1 MRIRDTLKFSTRA
14 LTERKLKA
22 ILTIVGIMIG
32 PATIVALVGAT
43 QGYSNAATGRFSSLG
58 ATTVFVSPVGRGT
71 TLTTADVS
79 TIQSLPGVTHVLA
92 YDEISGQTTQGGET
106 VGVSVIATDLSQLQ
120 QVLPTLTLAQGSV
133 PASSNQVDAVIG
145 NSIAYPDI
153 SGATN
158 VSVGQVLTLTNVGR
172 SSFTFGGGAVAF
184 SSSSGSSPSSGGATQ
199 RSFVVSG
206 VYSYFG
212 EGFGID
218 PDTSVFVP
226 LSTGQLILHS
236 DSYSGLMVVASGAG
250 TVNNVVTEIENVY
263 GDSVRVTSI
272 SSLLSSIQS
281 VTSGTTTLLEAVAA
295 TSVLV
300 AFIGIMT
307 TMLTSV
313 IERTKEIGI
322 LKALGTSSRG
332 IMFTFIAEALVVG
345 VAGGIAGAAAGV
357 GLSYLIINLLS
368 RSTLGLGA
376 GTGSPVTSFAG
387 GGAASRFA
395 GSGAAAAS
403 SAASTTL
410 SITPAITP
418 ELIGVAV
425 GLAIAVGVIGGLLP
439 AWRASRMNPVEALR
453 RS

>member
-1 MRIRDTLKFSTRA
+1 MRARDLFRFSSGA

-22 ILTIVGIMIG
+22 VLTIIGIMIG

-43 QGYSNAATGRFSSLG
+43 QGYSNATAGRFSSLG
-58 ATTVFVSPVGRGT
+58 ATTVFVSPAGRGT
-71 TLTTADVS
+71 TLTTDDVS
-79 TIQSLPGVTHVLA
+79 SIEALPGVSRVLA

-106 VGVSVIATDLSQLQ
+106 VGVTVIATDLSELQ
-120 QVLPTLTLAQGSV
+120 KVLPTLTLSQGSI
-133 PASSNQVDAVIG
+133 PPSADQVDAVVG
-145 NSIAYPDI
+145 HSVAYPGI
-153 SGATN
+153 SGANN
-158 VSVGQVLTLTNVGR
+158 VSVGQVLTLNNVGR
-172 SSFTFGGGAVAF
+172 SSFGFGGAGVFFVGGASSSA
-184 SSSSGSSPSSGGATQ
+184 SSSSGTTQ

-206 VYSYFG
+206 IYSSFG
-212 EGFGID
+212 QGFGIN

-236 DSYSGLMVVASGAG
+236 DDYSGLMVVASSAN
-250 TVNNVVTEIENVY
+250 TVNNVVTEIEDAY
-263 GDSVRVTSI
+263 GQSVRVTSI

-332 IMFTFIAEALVVG
+332 IMLTFIAEALVVG
-345 VAGGIAGAAAGV
+345 LAGGALGAVAGV
-357 GLSYLIINLLS
+357 GLSYLIISVLS
-368 RSTLGLGA
+368 RSTLALGA
-376 GTGSPVTSFAG
+376 GGA
-387 GGAASRFA
+387 GAAFA
-395 GSGAAAAS
+395 SVTRRGAS
-403 SAASTTL
+403 SAASTASTTL
-410 SITPAITP
+410 TITPAITP
-418 ELIGVAV
+418 EII
-425 GLAIAVGVIGGLLP
+425 GLAVALAVTVGVVGGLLP

>member
-1 MRIRDTLKFSTRA
+1 MRTTDLLKFSTKA

-22 ILTIVGIMIG
+22 VLTIVGIMIG

-43 QGYSNAATGRFSSLG
+43 QGYSNAAAGRFSSLG

-79 TIQSLPGVTHVLA
+79 SVEALPGVTHVLA
-92 YDEISGQTTQGGET
+92 YDEISGQISQGGQT

-120 QVLPTLTLAQGSV
+120 QVLPTLTLSQGSI
-133 PASSNQVDAVIG
+133 PSSSDQVDAVIG
-145 NSIAYPDI
+145 NSIAYPGI
-153 SGATN
+153 QGANN
-158 VSVGQVLTLTNVGR
+158 VSVGQVLTLSNVGR
-172 SSFTFGGGAVAF
+172 SAFNFGGAGIAFGGAT
-184 SSSSGSSPSSGGATQ
+184 SSSGSGASK
-199 RSFVVSG
+199 RSFVVNG
-206 VYSYFG
+206 IYSAFG
-212 EGFGID
+212 QGFGID

-236 DSYSGLMVVASGAG
+236 ASYSGLMVVASGANA
-250 TVNNVVTEIENVY
+250 VNSVVAEIESAY
-263 GDSVRVTSI
+263 GQTVRVTSV

-300 AFIGIMT
+300 AFIGTMT

-332 IMFTFIAEALVVG
+332 IMLTFVAEALVVG
-345 VAGGIAGAAAGV
+345 ITGGILGAVSGAGM
-357 GLSYLIINLLS
+357 SYLIIGFLS
-368 RSTLGLGA
+368 
-376 GTGSPVTSFAG
+376 P
-387 GGAASRFA
+387 SRLA
-395 GSGAAAAS
+395 GSGGGGGPVVNFAGRGAVASAS
-403 SAASTTL
+403 SASTTL
-410 SITPAITP
+410 TIAPAISP
-418 ELIGVAV
+418 EVLGLAIA
-425 GLAIAVGVIGGLLP
+425 LAIAVGVVGGLLP

-453 RS
+453 KS

>member
-1 MRIRDTLKFSTRA
+1 MRATDLLRFSTRA

-71 TLTTADVS
+71 TLTSDDVS
-79 TIQSLPGVTHVLA
+79 TIQALPGVAHVLA

-106 VGVSVIATDLSQLQ
+106 VGVSLIATDLSQLQ
-120 QVLPTLTLAQGSV
+120 QVLPSLSLAQGSI
-133 PASSNQVDAVIG
+133 PPSSDQVDAVIG
-145 NSIAYPDI
+145 DSIAYPGI
-153 SGATN
+153 QSAGN

-172 SSFTFGGGAVAF
+172 SAFTFGGGGVAF
-184 SSSSGSSPSSGGATQ
+184 GGSLSSGEGTSPSSGGTTQ

-206 VYSYFG
+206 IYSYFG
-212 EGFGID
+212 QGFGID

-236 DSYSGLMVVASGAG
+236 SSYSGLMVVASGPN
-250 TVNNVVTEIENVY
+250 TVNTVVTEIENAY
-263 GDSVRVTSI
+263 GQTVRVTSI

-281 VTSGTTTLLEAVAA
+281 VTSGATTLLEAVAA

-332 IMFTFIAEALVVG
+332 IMSTFIAEAFVVG
-345 VAGGIAGAAAGV
+345 IVGGVLGALLGV
-357 GLSYLIINLLS
+357 GLSFLIINLLS
-368 RSTLGLGA
+368 RSALGLGGGG
-376 GTGSPVTSFAG
+376 GTFASFAG
-387 GGAASRFA
+387 RGTTV
-395 GSGAAAAS
+395 
-403 SAASTTL
+403 SAPSASTTL
-410 SITPAITP
+410 TITPAITP
-418 ELIGVAV
+418 DILGLAVA
-425 GLAIAVGVIGGLLP
+425 LAIAVGVVGGLLP

>member
-1 MRIRDTLKFSTRA
+1 MRAIDLFKFSSKA

-43 QGYSNAATGRFSSLG
+43 QGYSNAAAGRFSSLG
-58 ATTVFVSPVGRGT
+58 ATTIFVSPVGRGT
-71 TLTTADVS
+71 TLTSDDIS
-79 TIQSLPGVTHVLA
+79 TIEALSGVSHVLA
-92 YDEISGQTTQGGET
+92 YDEISGQITQGGQT
-106 VGVSVIATDLSQLQ
+106 VGVSVIATDLTQLQ
-120 QVLPTLTLAQGSV
+120 QVIPTLGLSLGSI
-133 PASSNQVDAVIG
+133 PPSSDQVDAVIG
-145 NSIAYPDI
+145 YSIAYPGI

-158 VSVGQVLTLTNVGR
+158 VSVGQVLTLSNVGR

-184 SSSSGSSPSSGGATQ
+184 GGGPASSGSSSSGSTQ

-206 VYSYFG
+206 IYSYFG
-212 EGFGID
+212 QGIGID

-236 DSYSGLMVVASGAG
+236 ASFSGIMVVASSASA
-250 TVNNVVTEIENVY
+250 VSNVITEIDDIY
-263 GDSVRVTSI
+263 SSSVRVTSI

-281 VTSGTTTLLEAVAA
+281 ITAGTTTLLEAVAA

-332 IMFTFIAEALVVG
+332 IMSTFIAEAFVVG
-345 VAGGIAGAAAGV
+345 IAGGILGAVAGV
-357 GLSYLIINLLS
+357 GLSFLIINLLS
-368 RSTLGLGA
+368 RSALGLGGGG
-376 GTGSPVTSFAG
+376 GTFTSFAG
-387 GGAASRFA
+387 RGTTVGAPS
-395 GSGAAAAS
+395 AS
-403 SAASTTL
+403 STSTTL
-410 SITPAITP
+410 TITPAITP
-418 ELIGVAV
+418 DIIGLAVALAVAV
-425 GLAIAVGVIGGLLP
+425 GVVGGLLP

>member
-1 MRIRDTLKFSTRA
+1 LRATDLLKFSTRA

-71 TLTTADVS
+71 TLTSADVS
-79 TIQSLPGVTHVLA
+79 AIQALPGVAHVLA
-92 YDEISGQTTQGGET
+92 YDEISGETSQGGEM
-106 VGVSVIATDLSQLQ
+106 VGVSLIATDLSQLQ
-120 QVLPTLTLAQGSV
+120 QVLPSLTLAKGSI
-133 PASSNQVDAVIG
+133 PTSSDQVNAVIG
-145 NSIAYPDI
+145 SSIAYPGI
-153 SGATN
+153 QGASN
-158 VSVGQVLTLTNVGR
+158 VSIGQVLTLDNVGR
-172 SSFTFGGGAVAF
+172 STFTFGGAGVAF
-184 SSSSGSSPSSGGATQ
+184 GGGASPSSSATTQ

-206 VYSYFG
+206 IYSSFG
-212 EGFGID
+212 QGFGID

-236 DSYSGLMVVASGAG
+236 STYSGLMVVASGTD
-250 TVNNVVTEIENVY
+250 TVNAVVTEIENAY
-263 GDSVRVTSI
+263 GQTVRVTNV

-281 VTSGTTTLLEAVAA
+281 VTSGATTLLEAVAA

-322 LKALGTSSRG
+322 MKALGTSSRG
-332 IMFTFIAEALVVG
+332 IMSTFIAEALVVG
-345 VAGGIAGAAAGV
+345 IAGGILGAVAGV
-357 GLSYLIINLLS
+357 GLSFLIINFLS
-368 RSTLGLGA
+368 RSALGLG
-376 GTGSPVTSFAG
+376 G
-387 GGAASRFA
+387 GGGGGSFVSLA
-395 GSGAAAAS
+395 GRGTTVSAS
-403 SAASTTL
+403 SASTTL
-410 SITPAITP
+410 AITPAITP
-418 ELIGVAV
+418 DILGLAVALAVAV
-425 GLAIAVGVIGGLLP
+425 GVVGGLLP
-439 AWRASRMNPVEALR
+439 AWRASRMNPVEALG

>member
-1 MRIRDTLKFSTRA
+1 MRIADLLRFSSRA

-43 QGYSNAATGRFSSLG
+43 QGYSNAATGSFSSLG

-71 TLTTADVS
+71 TLTADDVS
-79 TIQSLPGVTHVLA
+79 TIQTLSGVSHVLP
-92 YDEISGQTTQGGET
+92 YDEISGQISQGGET
-106 VGVSVIATDLSQLQ
+106 VGVSVIATDLTELK
-120 QVLPTLTLAQGSV
+120 QVMPTLTLAQGSI
-133 PASSNQVDAVIG
+133 PSSSDQVDAVIG
-145 NSIAYPDI
+145 YSVAYPGI
-153 SGATN
+153 SGANN
-158 VSVGQVLTLTNVGR
+158 VSVGQVLTLSNVGR

-184 SSSSGSSPSSGGATQ
+184 TGGSFSATGSSSGSTQ

-212 EGFGID
+212 QGIGID

-236 DSYSGLMVVASGAG
+236 ASYSGMMVVASSAGA
-250 TVNNVVTEIENVY
+250 VSNVVTEIEDLY
-263 GDSVRVTSI
+263 GSSVRVTSI
-272 SSLLSSIQS
+272 SSLLSTIQS
-281 VTSGTTTLLEAVAA
+281 VTSGATTLLEAVAA

-332 IMFTFIAEALVVG
+332 IMSTFIAEALVVG
-345 VAGGIAGAAAGV
+345 VVGGIGGAAVGV

-368 RSTLGLGA
+368 RSALGLGGA
-376 GTGSPVTSFAG
+376 GRT
-387 GGAASRFA
+387 GAAFVSA
-395 GSGAAAAS
+395 GRAGAPVAS
-403 SAASTTL
+403 SSTTL
-410 SITPAITP
+410 AIAPAITP
-418 ELIGVAV
+418 EILALAMVLAIGV
-425 GLAIAVGVIGGLLP
+425 GVLGGLLP

>member
-1 MRIRDTLKFSTRA
+1 MRATDLFRFSTKA

-22 ILTIVGIMIG
+22 ILTIIGIMIG

-43 QGYSNAATGRFSSLG
+43 QGYSNAASGRFSSLG
-58 ATTVFVSPVGRGT
+58 ATTIFVSPVGRGT
-71 TLTTADVS
+71 TLTSDDVS
-79 TIQSLPGVTHVLA
+79 AVQSLPSVSNVLG
-92 YDEISGQTTQGGET
+92 YDEISGQITQGGET
-106 VGVSVIATDLSQLQ
+106 VGVTVIATDLSQLEE
-120 QVLPTLTLAQGSV
+120 VIPTLTLAGGSV
-133 PASSNQVDAVIG
+133 PSSSDQVGAVIG
-145 NSIAYPDI
+145 NSIAYPGI
-153 SGATN
+153 SGANN
-158 VSVGQVLTLTNVGR
+158 VSVGQVLTLSNVGR

-184 SSSSGSSPSSGGATQ
+184 GGAGASGASGSGGTTQ

-206 VYSYFG
+206 IYSSFG
-212 EGFGID
+212 QGFGID

-236 DSYSGLMVVASGAG
+236 ASYSGIMVVASSAG
-250 TVNNVVTEIENVY
+250 EVDNVITEIDNLY
-263 GDSVRVTSI
+263 GQTVRTTSV

-322 LKALGTSSRG
+322 MKALGTTSRG
-332 IMFTFIAEALVVG
+332 ILLTFIAEALVVG
-345 VAGGIAGAAAGV
+345 LAGGVAGAAVGV

-376 GTGSPVTSFAG
+376 GG
-387 GGAASRFA
+387 GGASFVGVGGRA
-395 GSGAAAAS
+395 GAS
-403 SAASTTL
+403 SAASASTTL

-418 ELIGVAV
+418 EILALAVVLAVAV
-425 GLAIAVGVIGGLLP
+425 GVVGGLLP

>member
-1 MRIRDTLKFSTRA
+1 
-14 LTERKLKA
+14 
-22 ILTIVGIMIG
+22 MIG

-43 QGYSNAATGRFSSLG
+43 QGYSNAAAGRFSSLG

-71 TLTTADVS
+71 TLTSEDVS
-79 TIQSLPGVTHVLA
+79 AVQALPGVSQVLG
-92 YDEISGQTTQGGET
+92 YDEISGQATQGGET
-106 VGVSVIATDLSQLQ
+106 VGVTVIATDLTRLE
-120 QVLPTLTLAQGSV
+120 QVIPTLTLAQGSL
-133 PASSNQVDAVIG
+133 PTSSEQVDAVIG
-145 NSIAYPDI
+145 HSIAYPGI
-153 SGATN
+153 TGANN
-158 VSVGQVLTLTNVGR
+158 VSVGQVLTLGNVGR

-184 SSSSGSSPSSGGATQ
+184 GGAGAAGASGSGGSTQ

-206 VYSYFG
+206 VYSSFG
-212 EGFGID
+212 QGFGID

-236 DSYSGLMVVASGAG
+236 ASYSGMMVVASSPGA
-250 TVNNVVTEIENVY
+250 VSNVITEIDDVY
-263 GDSVRVTSI
+263 GQTVRATSV

-332 IMFTFIAEALVVG
+332 IMLTFIAEALVVG
-345 VAGGIAGAAAGV
+345 LAGGIAGAAAGV

-376 GTGSPVTSFAG
+376 GG
-387 GGAASRFA
+387 GGASVASFGGR
-395 GSGAAAAS
+395 GGTSAAT
-403 SAASTTL
+403 AASTTL

-418 ELIGVAV
+418 EILGLAVVLAVAV
-425 GLAIAVGVIGGLLP
+425 GVVGGLLP

>member
-1 MRIRDTLKFSTRA
+1 LRASDLLKFSTKA

-43 QGYSNAATGRFSSLG
+43 QGYSNAAAGRFSSLG

-71 TLTTADVS
+71 TLTSADV
-79 TIQSLPGVTHVLA
+79 TTMQALPGVMHVLA
-92 YDEISGQTTQGGET
+92 YDEISGQISQGGET
-106 VGVSVIATDLSQLQ
+106 VGVSVIATDLTQLSQ
-120 QVLPTLTLAQGSV
+120 VIPTLLLQTGSIT
-133 PASSNQVDAVIG
+133 SSTDQVGAVLG
-145 NSIAYPDI
+145 NSIAYPGI
-153 SGATN
+153 SGANN
-158 VSVGQVLTLTNVGR
+158 VSVGQVVTLDNVGR
-172 SSFTFGGGAVAF
+172 SSFTFGGGSVAF
-184 SSSSGSSPSSGGATQ
+184 GGGGASSTSGGSGASSASTK
-199 RSFVVSG
+199 RSFVVDG
-206 VYSYFG
+206 IYGYFG
-212 EGFGID
+212 QGIGID

-236 DSYSGLMVVASGAG
+236 ADYSGIMVVASSAGA
-250 TVNNVVTEIENVY
+250 VSSVIDEIDAIY
-263 GDSVRVTSI
+263 STSVRVTSI

-281 VTSGTTTLLEAVAA
+281 ITSGTTTLLEAVAA

-332 IMFTFIAEALVVG
+332 IMLTFIAEALVVG
-345 VAGGIAGAAAGV
+345 IAGGIGGAVVGV

-368 RSTLGLGA
+368 QSSLGLG
-376 GTGSPVTSFAG
+376 
-387 GGAASRFA
+387 GGAGVNFAASGR
-395 GSGAAAAS
+395 GAAP
-403 SAASTTL
+403 SAASGSTTL
-410 SITPAITP
+410 VIAPAITP
-418 ELIGVAV
+418 EIIALAMV
-425 GLAIAVGVIGGLLP
+425 LAIGVGVIGGLLP